1 MFAKYAREWW
11 RLLGEST
18 WLVCMQDGRAGCSL
32 ERLGIAQEFLA
43 NISPTLEGVSRT
55 AVRAPGLGRHPLT
68 SGFSA
73 GRNKVKQ
80 HEKRNVFMQ
89 LHRHSLFFTVGKEKC
104 P

>member
-1 MFAKYAREWW
+1 M
-11 RLLGEST
+11 G
-18 WLVCMQDGRAGCSL
+18 AGCSL

-80 HEKRNVFMQ
+80 HEKWNVFMQ
-89 LHRHSLFFTVGKEKC
+89 LHRQSLFFTVGKEKC